1 MGWTDESDLT
11 SRHPFKS
18 THAMR
23 CFSTGTARQVRTT
36 LAARTG
42 DMQVCVSDRV
52 SVCVYACQWPS
63 FMRLIMCACVCVC
76 VGFGDNVQ
84 NGFFSAMFTAN
95 TMSSAMEAIGISPP
109 SGYTCTHINSNPI
122 SPKPIIHSSLLR
134 AIANCMTRLVLSRT
148 NTIDLISAQNPSLCV
163 C

>member
-1 MGWTDESDLT
+1 MDVCVGYMGWTDESDLT

-63 FMRLIMCACVCVC
+63 FMRLIMCVCVCVC
-76 VGFGDNVQ
+76 ALGLATMCKMVFLVRCLRPTRCRRPWRPLASVHPVGTHARTSIQ
-84 NGFFSAMFTAN
+84 
-95 TMSSAMEAIGISPP
+95 IRSPP
-109 SGYTCTHINSNPI
+109 NQSFTPVCSEQ
-122 SPKPIIHSSLLR
+122 LL
-134 AIANCMTRLVLSRT
+134 TV
-148 NTIDLISAQNPSLCV
+148 
-163 C
+163 